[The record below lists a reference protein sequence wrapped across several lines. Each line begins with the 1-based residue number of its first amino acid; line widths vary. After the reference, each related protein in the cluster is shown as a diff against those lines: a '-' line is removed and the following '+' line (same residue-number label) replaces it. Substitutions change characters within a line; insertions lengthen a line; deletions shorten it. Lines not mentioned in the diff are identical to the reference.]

1 LIHIGHCE
9 KLLFM
14 RIFLT
19 VLILIF
25 SLQHSTKADDI
36 TEFEIEGMSI
46 GDSLLDYYS
55 KNQIN
60 DALKNASYYKNKKFV
75 EIFLNYEKGEFDN
88 LQVAFQTK
96 DKSYKIEKI
105 MMTKKFSNQIAKCK
119 KFKENFIEN
128 SSEFLNIAKRQDH
141 DTTALADPTGKS
153 FKYISSYFYPLGGFF
168 NFVCS
173 DYSKEMFVE
182 NGWSD
187 GFAVS
192 IGSQKILEYLQ
203 SDEAY

>member
-1 LIHIGHCE
+1 M
-9 KLLFM
+9 KLLLTT
-14 RIFLT
+14 FLI
-19 VLILIF
+19 ILCF
-25 SLQHSTKADDI
+25 QSWTKADEI

-55 KNQIN
+55 KNEIN

-105 MMTKKFSNQIAKCK
+105 MMIKNFSNQIEKCK

-128 SSEFLNIAKRQDH
+128 SSEFLNIAERQDH
-141 DTTALADPTGKS
+141 DTTALVDPTGKS

-173 DYSKEMFVE
+173 DYSKEMYDE
-182 NGWSD
+182 NGWYD

-192 IGSQKILEYLQ
+192 IGSQEILEYLQ